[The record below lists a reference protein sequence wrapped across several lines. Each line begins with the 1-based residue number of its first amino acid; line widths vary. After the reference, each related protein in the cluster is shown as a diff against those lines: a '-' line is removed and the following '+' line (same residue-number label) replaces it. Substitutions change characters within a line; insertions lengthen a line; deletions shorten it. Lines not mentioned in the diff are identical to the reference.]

1 MALILF
7 NGVNIKYMDAVKRK
21 KIIIIALVVIIVAV
35 ALFLAFKLTDFGQ
48 KPNDK
53 NSNQLPEFKPASA
66 NLQYKEVS
74 PIVSNDELLAI
85 QTALNFA
92 ERYGTYSSDLP
103 GENIK
108 QVLGQC
114 TDKMAIYLKNLEMD
128 YKATSYTGITTKSI
142 SQKVNSISASRAD
155 ITVQTQR
162 QETKSVDGKLVS
174 NTLYQDI
181 KVNLVKSDKQWLVDA
196 AYWQ

>member
-1 MALILF
+1 
-7 NGVNIKYMDAVKRK
+7 MDAVKRK

-35 ALFLAFKLTDFGQ
+35 ALFLAFKLTDLGQ
-48 KPNDK
+48 KPGTK
-53 NSNQLPEFKPASA
+53 SGQLPEFKAPSA
-66 NLQYKEVS
+66 NLQYKEVP

-85 QTALNFA
+85 QTAMNFA

-114 TDKMAIYLKNLEMD
+114 TDKMASYLKKLELD

-142 SQKVNSISASRAD
+142 SYKMNSISASQAD

-181 KVNLVKSDKQWLVDA
+181 KINLVKSDKQWLVDA
-196 AYWQ
+196 VYWQ

>member
-1 MALILF
+1 
-7 NGVNIKYMDAVKRK
+7 MDAVKRK
-21 KIIIIALVVIIVAV
+21 KIIIIALVIIIIAV
-35 ALFLAFKLTDFGQ
+35 ALFFAFKLTDFGQ
-48 KPNDK
+48 KPDTK
-53 NSNQLPEFKPASA
+53 GGQLPEFKPASA
-66 NLQYKEVS
+66 NLQYKEVP

-114 TDKMAIYLKNLEMD
+114 SDNISDYLKKLERD
-128 YKATSYTGITTKSI
+128 YKATSYMGITTKSI
-142 SQKVNSISASRAD
+142 SHKVNRISASQAD

-181 KVNLVKSDKQWLVDA
+181 KINLVKSDKQWLVDA
-196 AYWQ
+196 VYWQ